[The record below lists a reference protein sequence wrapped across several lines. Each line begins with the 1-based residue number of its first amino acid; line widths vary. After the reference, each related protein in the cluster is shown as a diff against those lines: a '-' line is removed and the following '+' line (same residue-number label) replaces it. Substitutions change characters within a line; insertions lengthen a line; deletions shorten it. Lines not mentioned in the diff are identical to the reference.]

1 MAHQGK
7 ATFTHTEA
15 KAICTSPETDDALAK
30 KHGVSRATIS
40 RIRNGHTYADVTLP
54 VRNIRSTALKIE
66 KHNERIKIYLQ
77 KIDREVELRD
87 RLLRDS
93 EDHPYIVAQKEEA
106 KRKAEELA
114 EYNRLLGR

>member
-7 ATFTHTEA
+7 ATFTPTEA
-15 KAICTSPETDDALAK
+15 KAICTSPESDSELAK

-40 RIRNGHTYADVTLP
+40 RIRNGHTYADLTEP
-54 VRNIRSTALKIE
+54 VRNIRSTALKIK
-66 KHNERIKIYLQ
+66 KHNERIETYLQ
-77 KIDREVELRD
+77 KIDREIELRD
-87 RLLRDS
+87 RLIRDS

-114 EYNRLLGR
+114 KYHALLNR